1 MNKPRLL
8 KAWKKK
14 QKSLGFDN
22 IIAETIKTVGESNIN
37 MLHKIFNKILSKEKT
52 PYDWSEMIVT
62 PIYKKGNKLNP
73 ASYRTISLLPI
84 PGKVFNHVLL

>member
-22 IIAETIKTVGESNIN
+22 IIAETIKAVGESNIN
-37 MLHKIFNKILSKEKT
+37 
-52 PYDWSEMIVT
+52 VT
-62 PIYKKGNKLNP
+62 QN
-73 ASYRTISLLPI
+73 R
-84 PGKVFNHVLL
+84 